1 MNFLKQEQD
10 ITKYIIDN
18 YQPPED
24 IPHFIEDMPMDL
36 DKYKYDN
43 SFFFDFDN
51 FNFDA
56 LSNLSTVN
64 TITVHIYIVCRNGT
78 PAKLRERMLNYAS
91 TLYDFIQENPS
102 FGGAV
107 DISSV
112 DGIEFFNNVSG
123 DNTIKVAVFNITL
136 KVEEM

>member
-10 ITKYIIDN
+10 ITTYITDN
-18 YQPPED
+18 YQAPD
-24 IPHFIEDMPMDL
+24 KAPHFIDDMPMDL

-51 FNFDA
+51 FNFEA
-56 LSNLSTVN
+56 LSNVSSTN
-64 TITVHIYIVCRNGT
+64 TITMHIYIVCRNGV
-78 PAKLRERMLNYAS
+78 PSILKERMLNYAS
-91 TLYDFIQENPS
+91 TLYDFIQENPT

-107 DISSV
+107 DLSSV
-112 DGIEFFNNVSG
+112 ESIEFFDNVSG
-123 DNTIKVAVFNITL
+123 DNTIKIASLTVIL